1 MRVLWLARTLPFP
14 WTMGDRIYTAQL
26 AMSLA
31 QAGAEITFVGH
42 SIDAPVQDCPGITW
56 VAVPGGLR
64 GNLAGVVSAMP
75 LVAARHRTPAYV
87 QEVDRQLGQ
96 KTWDVVIIDQYG
108 MGWAL
113 PDRRA
118 RPKTR
123 FVFLTHDHEES
134 VTKLQARDPSASWP
148 KRMFLLQNHLKTRRF
163 ERKIARACE
172 LLSVIT
178 EADAD
183 HFAATAPGIPSV
195 VLTPGYSGRRVL
207 DRRIDS
213 ETPRAVV
220 LFGSYRWSAK
230 VANLRA
236 FLDQADD
243 VLAAAG
249 IELRIVGDI
258 ADDIRSDLEKRY
270 PSARFTGFVA
280 DPAPHLNARL
290 AVLAEPIGGGF
301 KLKLLDYIFN
311 RLPIAALDVC
321 AAGLPAAV
329 QDHMILQPDTAA
341 LLRKVIEVIDNFAL
355 LNEMQQKAYV
365 AADGAFDWQA
375 RGRGFFDAINRLRP

>member
-1 MRVLWLARTLPFP
+1 
-14 WTMGDRIYTAQL
+14 
-26 AMSLA
+26 
-31 QAGAEITFVGH
+31 
-42 SIDAPVQDCPGITW
+42 
-56 VAVPGGLR
+56 
-64 GNLAGVVSAMP
+64 
-75 LVAARHRTPAYV
+75 
-87 QEVDRQLGQ
+87 
-96 KTWDVVIIDQYG
+96 
-108 MGWAL
+108 
-113 PDRRA
+113 
-118 RPKTR
+118 
-123 FVFLTHDHEES
+123 
-134 VTKLQARDPSASWP
+134 
-148 KRMFLLQNHLKTRRF
+148 
-163 ERKIARACE
+163 
-172 LLSVIT
+172 
-178 EADAD
+178 
-183 HFAATAPGIPSV
+183 
-195 VLTPGYSGRRVL
+195 VL